1 MTPIEYIYRER
12 GSARLNLKWARGRND
27 VPAIQRLEERLQVL
41 DELERGLKPAV
52 TWEQVKKAWKG
63 EPVERHDPYQ
73 LLLWTACPR
82 CGREF
87 IDEWPENFC
96 PQCGT
101 AFDDEAV
108 DMVMDRLNK
117 LTSEEEN
124 NGKTHPLRKGPGNP
138 GKDR

>member
-1 MTPIEYIYRER
+1 MKPLEYIYRER

-63 EPVERHDPYQ
+63 EWERPQEGLCKCSCCGHSF
-73 LLLWTACPR
+73 LWLTTSFCPG
-82 CGREF
+82 CGRAM
-87 IDEWPENFC
+87 
-96 PQCGT
+96 T
-101 AFDDEAV
+101 DDAI
-108 DMVMDRLNK
+108 DMVMDRLNE

-124 NGKTHPLRKGPGNP
+124 NGKMHPLRKGPGNP
-138 GKDR
+138 GEDR